1 MNQTTAR
8 ELLADVLDQLGY
20 QTENGVWRNF
30 YLTGAQELRAGV
42 LDLGGGLT
50 VNPDTLAAMPVSML
64 VDYLAVRVDGPAAR
78 GGDDSLEGVLGG
90 AGAEMGE
97 RVGARLGIGPEEAA
111 AVVPLVLPVVLR
123 FLVRRVPY
131 GGMAL
136 SLLARTVEQQGYGS
150 LDEIAVRV
158 EKSSFPAARAE
169 GPPPPSLATR
179 LGRLAGKYF
188 PSGDS

>member
-1 MNQTTAR
+1 MDSPLEQLLREQGDELSAR
-8 ELLADVLDQLGY
+8 IAAKLGVSLEEAAKVL
-20 QTENGVWRNF
+20 
-30 YLTGAQELRAGV
+30 
-42 LDLGGGLT
+42 
-50 VNPDTLAAMPVSML
+50 
-64 VDYLAVRVDGPAAR
+64 PAAAAAVLARFDPEGDGAEARR
-78 GGDDSLEGVLGG
+78 GAESLEGILGG
-90 AGAEMGE
+90 AGAEMGD

-111 AVVPLVLPVVLR
+111 AVVPVVLPVVLR

-158 EKSSFPAARAE
+158 VKSSFPRARAE
-169 GPPPPSLATR
+169 GPPSPSLATR

-188 PSGDS
+188 PSGDC